1 LNRASGALNDAYA
14 APDFT
19 YSCQA
24 STEHF
29 EQCDEFALLPNRRLG
44 ALGVTVL
51 AVPLPGGPLSSQCGV
66 T

>member
-1 LNRASGALNDAYA
+1 MSHSRRAPLNDAYA

-44 ALGVTVL
+44 ALGATEDY
-51 AVPLPGGPLSSQCGV
+51 LPC
-66 T
+66 